1 MRAHNNAEKQNAEKE
16 RLRVLIVR
24 LGAMGD
30 VLHAMPA
37 VAALR
42 AQLPECHVGWVI
54 EPRWAPLLMSDG
66 EAPRTPTM
74 PLVDAVHMANAR
86 GWARQPLAAST
97 WRAMRGLRHELHA
110 QRYDLAIDLQGAVRS
125 ALIGRASGA
134 ELVGEAEPRE
144 TPARWFFQR
153 RVATRGVHVI
163 EQAAEVV
170 AGATSLTLA
179 PILPP
184 LPVDCA
190 AERRVAAMLPDAE
203 ALVLLHP
210 GAGWGAKRW
219 PAERYGALAAAL
231 KARGYA
237 VVVNCAPGE
246 EALAADVVRGSG
258 GAAQTIATNMIA
270 TSVAELI
277 AMTRRCALVI
287 GGDTGPAHLA
297 CALGKPVV
305 GLYGPTDPARNG
317 PWGVPFRVLRHPES
331 RRDHARRSAPEAG
344 LLTIEPE
351 EVLAA
356 VEDLLGSKGTA
367 AGRPAVQA

>member
-1 MRAHNNAEKQNAEKE
+1 
-16 RLRVLIVR
+16 LRVLVVR

-54 EPRWAPLLMSDG
+54 EPRWAPLLQSDDG
-66 EAPRTPTM
+66 AAPRTPGM
-74 PLVDAVHMANAR
+74 PLVDVMHTANAR
-86 GWARQPLAAST
+86 GWARQPFADAT
-97 WRAMRGLRHELHA
+97 WRAMRGLRRELHA
-110 QRYDLAIDLQGAVRS
+110 QRYDLTIDLQGAVRS

-144 TPARWFFQR
+144 WPAKWLFR
-153 RVATRGVHVI
+153 RKVATRGMHVI

-170 AGATSLTLA
+170 AGATGLHLT
-179 PILPP
+179 PGLPP
-184 LPVDCA
+184 LPVDCG
-190 AERRVAAMLPDAE
+190 AEARVHTMLPNTKP
-203 ALVLLHP
+203 LVLLHP

-219 PAERYGALAAAL
+219 PAERYGRVAAAL
-231 KARGYA
+231 ASRGYS
-237 VVVNCAPGE
+237 VVVNRAPGE
-246 EALAADVVRGSG
+246 EALAADVARSSS
-258 GAAQTIATNMIA
+258 GAAQDIATDM
-270 TSVAELI
+270 AELI
-277 AMTRRCALVI
+277 AMTRRCVLVI

-305 GLYGPTDPARNG
+305 GIYGPTDPARNG

-331 RRDHARRSAPEAG
+331 RRDHARRSAPEPG

-351 EVLAA
+351 EVLDA
-356 VEDLLGSKGTA
+356 VDELMNA
-367 AGRPAVQA
+367 AGSSVGRAAVQA

>member
-1 MRAHNNAEKQNAEKE
+1 
-16 RLRVLIVR
+16 
-24 LGAMGD
+24 MGD

-37 VAALR
+37 VGALR

-54 EPRWAPLLMSDG
+54 EPRWAPLLMADG
-66 EAPRTPTM
+66 AAPRTPMM
-74 PLVDAVHMANAR
+74 PLVDVVHTANAR

-97 WRAMRGLRHELHA
+97 WRAMRRLRSELHA

-144 TPARWFFQR
+144 RPARWFFR
-153 RVATRGVHVI
+153 RKVATRGVHVI

-170 AGATSLTLA
+170 AEATGLTLA
-179 PILPP
+179 PMLPP

-190 AERRVAAMLPDAE
+190 AERRVAAMLPDAQT
-203 ALVLLHP
+203 LVLLHP

-219 PAERYGALAAAL
+219 PVERYGALAAAL

-246 EALAADVVRGSG
+246 EALAADVVRSSG

-270 TSVAELI
+270 ADMAELI

-356 VEDLLGSKGTA
+356 VEELLGSLGTP

>member
-1 MRAHNNAEKQNAEKE
+1 LRSDNNAEKQNAEKE
-16 RLRVLIVR
+16 PLRVLIVR

-54 EPRWAPLLMSDG
+54 EPRWASLLMADG
-66 EAPRTPTM
+66 AAPRTSTM
-74 PLVDAVHMANAR
+74 PLVDAVHTANAR
-86 GWARQPLAAST
+86 GWARRPLASST
-97 WRAMRGLRHELHA
+97 WRAMRGLRRELQA

-144 TPARWFFQR
+144 RPARWFFQR

-170 AGATSLTLA
+170 AKATGLELT
-179 PILPP
+179 PMLPP

-190 AERRVAAMLPDAE
+190 AERRVTALLPDAG

-231 KARGYA
+231 RARGYA

-246 EALAADVVRGSG
+246 EGLAADVVRSSG
-258 GAAQTIATNMIA
+258 GATREIATDM
-270 TSVAELI
+270 AELI
-277 AMTRRCALVI
+277 AMTRRCVLVI

-297 CALGKPVV
+297 CALAKPVV

-331 RRDHARRSAPEAG
+331 RRDHARRSTPEAG

-356 VEDLLGSKGTA
+356 VEELLGSQGTA

>member
-1 MRAHNNAEKQNAEKE
+1 LRSHDNPQSE
-16 RLRVLIVR
+16 RLRVLVVR

-37 VAALR
+37 LAAVR
-42 AQLPECHVGWVI
+42 AQLPECHIGWVI
-54 EPRWAPLLMSDG
+54 EPRWAPLLKSDANA
-66 EAPRTPTM
+66 APHTPAM
-74 PLVDAVHMANAR
+74 PLVDAVHTANAR
-86 GWARQPLAAST
+86 GWARQPLAPGT
-97 WRAMRGLRHELHA
+97 WRAMRALRSELHA

-134 ELVGEAEPRE
+134 DLVGEAEPRE
-144 TPARWFFQR
+144 GPARWLFQQ
-153 RVATRGVHVI
+153 RVRTRGVHVI

-170 AGATSLTLA
+170 AGATGLHLK
-179 PILPP
+179 PELPS

-190 AERRVAAMLPDAE
+190 AEARVAAMLPE
-203 ALVLLHP
+203 AKPLVLLHP

-219 PAERYGALAAAL
+219 PAERYGRVAAELAS
-231 KARGYA
+231 RGYS

-246 EALAADVVRGSG
+246 ETLALEVARTSG
-258 GAAQTIATNMIA
+258 GAAQEIVTDM
-270 TSVAELI
+270 SELI

-305 GLYGPTDPARNG
+305 GIYGPTDPARNG

-331 RRDHARRSAPEAG
+331 RRDHARRNAPEAG

-356 VEDLLGSKGTA
+356 VDELLGAEGRL

>member
-1 MRAHNNAEKQNAEKE
+1 LRAHNNAGKQNAEKE

-54 EPRWAPLLMSDG
+54 EPRWAPLLMADG
-66 EAPRTPTM
+66 AAPHTATM
-74 PLVDAVHMANAR
+74 PLVDVVHMANAR

-97 WRAMRGLRHELHA
+97 WRAMRGLRRELHA

-144 TPARWFFQR
+144 RPARWFFQR
-153 RVATRGVHVI
+153 KVATHGVHVI
-163 EQAAEVV
+163 DQAAEVV
-170 AGATSLTLA
+170 AGATGLKLTATLPA
-179 PILPP
+179 LPI
-184 LPVDCA
+184 DCA
-190 AERRVAAMLPDAE
+190 AEARVSRIVPNSQRVAF
-203 ALVLLHP
+203 LHP
-210 GAGWGAKRW
+210 GGGWGAKRW
-219 PAERYGALAAAL
+219 PAARYGALAAAL
-231 KARGYA
+231 KAQGYA
-237 VVVNCAPGE
+237 VVVNRAPGE
-246 EALAADVVRGSG
+246 EQLAEEVVRASG
-258 GAAQTIATNMIA
+258 DAACAVTMDM
-270 TSVAELI
+270 AELI
-277 AMTRRCALVI
+277 AMSRRSALVI
-287 GGDTGPAHLA
+287 GGDTGPLHLA

-305 GLYGPTDPARNG
+305 GIYGPTDPARNG

-331 RRDHARRSAPEAG
+331 RRDHTRRRTPEAG
-344 LLTIEPE
+344 LLTIGFD

-356 VEDLLGSKGTA
+356 VRDLEHQVVRA
-367 AGRPAVQA
+367 

>member
-1 MRAHNNAEKQNAEKE
+1 MRLQNNPEQE
-16 RLRVLIVR
+16 RLRVLVLR

-54 EPRWAPLLMSDG
+54 EPRWAPLLMADG
-66 EAPRTPTM
+66 AVPCTSTM
-74 PLVDAVHMANAR
+74 PLVDVVHIANAR
-86 GWARQPLAAST
+86 GWARQPLAPST
-97 WRAMRGLRHELHA
+97 WRAMRGLRRELHA

-134 ELVGEAEPRE
+134 ALVGEAEPRE
-144 TPARWFFQR
+144 GPARWFFQR
-153 RVATRGVHVI
+153 KIATRGVHVI

-170 AGATSLTLA
+170 AGATGLTLA
-179 PILPP
+179 PMLPP

-190 AERRVAAMLPDAE
+190 AERRVGVMLPDAQT
-203 ALVLLHP
+203 LVLLHP
-210 GAGWGAKRW
+210 GAGWGAKRC
-219 PAERYGALAAAL
+219 PAERYGALATAL
-231 KARGYA
+231 KARGYTVA
-237 VVVNCAPGE
+237 VNRAPGE
-246 EALAADVVRGSG
+246 ERLAADVVRSSG
-258 GAAQTIATNMIA
+258 GAAREIATDM
-270 TSVAELI
+270 AELI
-277 AMTRRCALVI
+277 AITRRCVLVI

-305 GLYGPTDPARNG
+305 GIYGPTDPARNG

-331 RRDHARRSAPEAG
+331 RRDHARRSAPEPG

-356 VEDLLGSKGTA
+356 IEELLGSQGSST
-367 AGRPAVQA
+367 GRPAVQA

>member
-1 MRAHNNAEKQNAEKE
+1 LRSHDNSQKE
-16 RLRVLIVR
+16 RLRVLVVR

-54 EPRWAPLLMSDG
+54 EPRWAALLRND
-66 EAPRTPTM
+66 AAALPRTPEM
-74 PLVDAVHMANAR
+74 PLVDVVHTAHAR
-86 GWARQPLAAST
+86 GWAREPFAAST
-97 WRAMRGLRHELHA
+97 WRAMRALRRELHA

-144 TPARWFFQR
+144 GPARWLFQR

-163 EQAAEVV
+163 EQAAEVL
-170 AGATSLTLA
+170 AGATGLQLT
-179 PILPP
+179 PELPGIP
-184 LPVDCA
+184 MDCA
-190 AERRVAAMLPDAE
+190 AEARVHAMVPDARP
-203 ALVLLHP
+203 LVLLHP

-219 PAERYGALAAAL
+219 PAKRYGVVAAAL
-231 KARGYA
+231 ASRGYT
-237 VVVNCAPGE
+237 VVVNRASGE
-246 EALAADVVRGSG
+246 EALAADVARSSG
-258 GAAQTIATNMIA
+258 GAAQDIATDMG
-270 TSVAELI
+270 ELI
-277 AMTRRCALVI
+277 AMTRRCVLAI

-305 GLYGPTDPARNG
+305 GIYGPTDPARNG

-351 EVLAA
+351 EVLDAVDELMGAAGISTGHAA
-356 VEDLLGSKGTA
+356 VQG
-367 AGRPAVQA
+367 

>member
-1 MRAHNNAEKQNAEKE
+1 
-16 RLRVLIVR
+16 LRVLVVR

-37 VAALR
+37 VAALH

-54 EPRWAPLLMSDG
+54 EPRWAPLLQSD
-66 EAPRTPTM
+66 AAATSRTPAM
-74 PLVDAVHMANAR
+74 PLVDVVHTANAR
-86 GWARQPLAAST
+86 GWARQPFAAST
-97 WRAMRGLRHELHA
+97 WQAMRGLRRELHA

-144 TPARWFFQR
+144 GPARWLFR
-153 RVATRGVHVI
+153 RKVATRGVHVI
-163 EQAAEVV
+163 EQATEVV
-170 AGATSLTLA
+170 AGATGLHLI
-179 PILPP
+179 PKLPP
-184 LPVDCA
+184 LPVDCG
-190 AERRVAAMLPDAE
+190 AEARVHAMLPDAKP
-203 ALVLLHP
+203 LVLLHP

-219 PAERYGALAAAL
+219 PAERYGRVAAGLAS
-231 KARGYA
+231 RGYS
-237 VVVNCAPGE
+237 VVVNRAPGE
-246 EALAADVVRGSG
+246 EVLAADVARSSE
-258 GAAQTIATNMIA
+258 GAAEDIRTDM
-270 TSVAELI
+270 AELI
-277 AMTRRCALVI
+277 AMTRRCALAI

-305 GLYGPTDPARNG
+305 GIYGPTEPARNG
-317 PWGVPFRVLRHPES
+317 PWGVPYRVLRHPES
-331 RRDHARRSAPEAG
+331 RRDHARRHAPEAG

-356 VEDLLGSKGTA
+356 VDELMGVAGRS

>member
-1 MRAHNNAEKQNAEKE
+1 LRLQDNPERE
-16 RLRVLIVR
+16 RLRVLVLR

-30 VLHAMPA
+30 VLHALPA

-54 EPRWAPLLMSDG
+54 EPRWAPLLMADG
-66 EAPRTPTM
+66 ATPHTPAM
-74 PLVDAVHMANAR
+74 PLVDVVHTANAR
-86 GWARQPLAAST
+86 GWARQPFAPST
-97 WRAMRGLRHELHA
+97 WHAMRGLRRELHA

-134 ELVGEAEPRE
+134 RLVGEADPRE
-144 TPARWFFQR
+144 GPARWFFQR
-153 RVATRGVHVI
+153 RVPTMGVHVI

-170 AGATSLTLA
+170 SGATDLALA

-184 LPVDCA
+184 LPVDGT
-190 AERRVAAMLPDAE
+190 AEARVGSMLPE
-203 ALVLLHP
+203 AQPLVLLHP

-231 KARGYA
+231 KAQGYTVA
-237 VVVNCAPGE
+237 VNRAPTE
-246 EALAADVVRGSG
+246 ETLAADVVRSSG
-258 GAAQTIATNMIA
+258 GAAQEITTDM
-270 TSVAELI
+270 AELI

-305 GLYGPTDPARNG
+305 GIYGPTDPARNG

-356 VEDLLGSKGTA
+356 VEELLGS

>member
-1 MRAHNNAEKQNAEKE
+1 LRLQDNPERE
-16 RLRVLIVR
+16 RLRVLVLR

-30 VLHAMPA
+30 VLHALPA

-42 AQLPECHVGWVI
+42 ARLPECHVGWVI
-54 EPRWAPLLMSDG
+54 EPRWAPLLMADG
-66 EAPRTPTM
+66 ATPHTPAM
-74 PLVDAVHMANAR
+74 PLVDVVHTANAR
-86 GWARQPLAAST
+86 GWARQPFAPST
-97 WRAMRGLRHELHA
+97 WRAMRGLRRELHA

-134 ELVGEAEPRE
+134 KLVGEAEPRE
-144 TPARWFFQR
+144 GPARWFFQR
-153 RVATRGVHVI
+153 RVPTTGVHVI

-170 AGATSLTLA
+170 SGATDLTLT

-184 LPVDCA
+184 LPVDAA
-190 AERRVAAMLPDAE
+190 AEARVIAMLSE
-203 ALVLLHP
+203 AQPLVLLHP

-231 KARGYA
+231 KAQGYTVA
-237 VVVNCAPGE
+237 VNRAPTE
-246 EALAADVVRGSG
+246 ETLAADVVRSSG
-258 GAAQTIATNMIA
+258 GAAREITTDM
-270 TSVAELI
+270 AELI

-305 GLYGPTDPARNG
+305 GIYGPTDPARNG

-356 VEDLLGSKGTA
+356 VEELLGSA
-367 AGRPAVQA
+367 RRPAVQA

>member
-1 MRAHNNAEKQNAEKE
+1 LRPQNNPEQE
-16 RLRVLIVR
+16 RLRVLVLR

-42 AQLPECHVGWVI
+42 AQLPDCHVGWVI
-54 EPRWAPLLMSDG
+54 EPRWAPLLMTDG
-66 EAPRTPTM
+66 ATPRTPAM
-74 PLVDAVHMANAR
+74 PLVDVVHTANAR
-86 GWARQPLAAST
+86 GWARQPLASAT
-97 WRAMRGLRHELHA
+97 WRAMRGLRREMYA

-125 ALIGRASGA
+125 ALIGRASGGV
-134 ELVGEAEPRE
+134 LVGEAEPRE
-144 TPARWFFQR
+144 GPARWFFQR
-153 RVATRGVHVI
+153 RVPTRGEHVI

-170 AGATSLTLA
+170 AAATELPLT
-179 PILPP
+179 PILSP

-190 AERRVAAMLPDAE
+190 AEKRVAAMLPDVQ

-219 PAERYGALAAAL
+219 PVERYGVLAAAL
-231 KARGYA
+231 KARGYT
-237 VVVNCAPGE
+237 VVVNRAPGE
-246 EALAADVVRGSG
+246 ERLAADVVRNSG
-258 GAAQTIATNMIA
+258 GAAREIATNM
-270 TSVAELI
+270 AELI
-277 AMTRRCALVI
+277 AMTRRCEFVI

-297 CALGKPVV
+297 CALGRPVV
-305 GLYGPTDPARNG
+305 GIYGPTDPARNG

-351 EVLAA
+351 EVLTA
-356 VEDLLGSKGTA
+356 VDELLGSQGN
-367 AGRPAVQA
+367 PAVQA

>member
-1 MRAHNNAEKQNAEKE
+1 
-16 RLRVLIVR
+16 VLVVR

-54 EPRWAPLLMSDG
+54 EPRWAPLLMTG
-66 EAPRTPTM
+66 GGAPRTQAM
-74 PLVDAVHMANAR
+74 PLVDVVHTANAR
-86 GWARQPLAAST
+86 GWARQPLAPAT
-97 WRAMRGLRHELHA
+97 WQAMRGLRSELHA
-110 QRYDLAIDLQGAVRS
+110 QRYNLTIDLQGAVRS
-125 ALIGRASGA
+125 ALIGRASAG
-134 ELVGEAEPRE
+134 ELVGEADPRE
-144 TPARWFFQR
+144 GPARWFFQR
-153 RVATRGVHVI
+153 KVATRSVHVI

-170 AGATSLTLA
+170 TGATGMALT
-179 PILPP
+179 PMLPP

-190 AERRVAAMLPDAE
+190 AEARVTAMLPDAQ

-219 PAERYGALAAAL
+219 PAKRYGALAAAL
-231 KARGYA
+231 KAQGYT
-237 VVVNCAPGE
+237 VVVNRAPGE
-246 EALAADVVRGSG
+246 EALTADVARSSG
-258 GAAQTIATNMIA
+258 GAAREIATDM
-270 TSVAELI
+270 AELI

-305 GLYGPTDPARNG
+305 GIYGPTDPARNG

-344 LLTIEPE
+344 LLSIDPE

-356 VEDLLGSKGTA
+356 VEELVGSAGSSA
-367 AGRPAVQA
+367 ARPAVQA